1 LEHVAIVE
9 RLSSIGKMEKGE
21 SLSKDVAMKMDHP
34 EKEYRVIAFVQ
45 QADQGRVLGAAA
57 AHAK

>member
-1 LEHVAIVE
+1 
-9 RLSSIGKMEKGE
+9 MEKGE
-21 SLSKDVAMKMDHP
+21 SLSKEVAMKMDHP